1 MEIAATWRSMRANAA
16 DVPRPGAHLA
26 TAGPGVMTS
35 IKQDCV
41 VALPPVSYSPDLVTV
56 TVTSHRPG
64 VAGHVRVY
72 ANLNTPNGSY
82 QGPTTKVGENEF
94 SATSSEVSIRFVVLP
109 WTGVPVLGFG
119 AVVDWA
125 DGAPQSLTL
134 DYVLLACN
142 PWVWWWWPTRL
153 LDLLTRPF
161 VKN

>member
-1 MEIAATWRSMRANAA
+1 
-16 DVPRPGAHLA
+16 
-26 TAGPGVMTS
+26 
-35 IKQDCV
+35 
-41 VALPPVSYSPDLVTV
+41 
-56 TVTSHRPG
+56 

-82 QGPTTKVGENEF
+82 QGPTTKVGENDF

-119 AVVDWA
+119 AVVDWV

-142 PWVWWWWPTRL
+142 PWVWWWWPTRVF
-153 LDLLTRPF
+153 DVLTRPF